1 MSKEKTT
8 GGTQFTPE
16 EMERLLHYA
25 SGRLDT
31 SPEALKAA
39 FARDGLYG
47 LAKQAAPALSK
58 AEADEAQA
66 LLNDPQQLERLLNS
80 PQIRQLLERLPEQ
93 Q

>member
-47 LAKQAAPALSK
+47 LALSGL
-58 AEADEAQA
+58 AG
-66 LLNDPQQLERLLNS
+66 
-80 PQIRQLLERLPEQ
+80 
-93 Q
+93 